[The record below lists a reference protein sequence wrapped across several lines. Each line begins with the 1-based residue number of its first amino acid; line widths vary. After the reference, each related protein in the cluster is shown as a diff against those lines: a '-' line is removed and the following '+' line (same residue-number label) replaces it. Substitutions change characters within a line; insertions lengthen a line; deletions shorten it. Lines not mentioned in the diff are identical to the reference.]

1 MNSNTPFNEQLNEQ
15 PITEDELIG
24 LVSGSL
30 PEAEFERVSSA
41 VAASPELL
49 ARLEQLELIRD
60 GLAQDFEPI
69 YTDAE
74 NKQAAQKMLRQ
85 LDAPQLE
92 VPPPKPQYVPTPHA
106 GGKPWKPPKRTRW
119 LYGALAAQAFCI
131 LGLGVIALPV
141 LQSNVGNPPP
151 LVAQNDVQGG
161 DAPIYRSVGVPAGAV
176 LLAVQFAPTATE
188 REIRGLL
195 LDVQAL
201 IVSGPT
207 QLGEY
212 QLAVLSNKADAALKK
227 LQGAAFVESAKLSA
241 GAVSQASS
249 KVDRP

>member
-1 MNSNTPFNEQLNEQ
+1 MNNEM
-15 PITEDELIG
+15 ITEDELIG

-30 PEAEFERVSSA
+30 PEAEFDRVSSA

-49 ARLEQLELIRD
+49 ARLEQLELIRE
-60 GLAQDFEPI
+60 GLAQEFEPS
-69 YTDAE
+69 YTDEE
-74 NKQAAQKMLRQ
+74 NIQAAQKMLQQ

-92 VPPPKPQYVPTPHA
+92 VPHPKPQYVPTPHA

-119 LYGALAAQAFCI
+119 LYGALAAQALCI
-131 LGLGVIALPV
+131 LGLGVVALPT
-141 LQSNVGNPPP
+141 LQSQMGNPPP
-151 LVAQNDVQGG
+151 LVAKNDVQNGG
-161 DAPIYRSVGVPAGAV
+161 VPVYRSLGVPAGAV
-176 LLAVQFAPTATE
+176 LIGVQFAPTATE

-195 LDVQAL
+195 LDAQAL

-212 QLAVLSNKADAALKK
+212 QLAVLSNKVDAALKK
-227 LQGAAFVESAKLSA
+227 LQGAAFVESAKVSA
-241 GAVSQASS
+241 GAGSQASS